1 MSGSLFVDPT
11 AEVAKVN
18 NPVIVLRF
26 RPTVVVFYSFTLSV
40 VVFYN
45 FTLEICWAISG
56 PVGSEDHWPESSVN
70 VPLVALT
77 LTT

>member
-1 MSGSLFVDPT
+1 MSDSLFVDPT

-18 NPVIVLRF
+18 NPVIVPRF
-26 RPTVVVFYSFTLSV
+26 RIGV

-56 PVGSEDHWPESSVN
+56 PGGSEDHWPESSVN

-77 LTT
+77 LAT